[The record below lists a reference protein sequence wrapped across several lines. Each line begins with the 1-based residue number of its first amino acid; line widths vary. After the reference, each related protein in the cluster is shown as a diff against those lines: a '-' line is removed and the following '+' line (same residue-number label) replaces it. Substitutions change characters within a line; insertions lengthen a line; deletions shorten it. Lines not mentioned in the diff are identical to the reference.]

1 MEEKK
6 DIITVSLKYEMP
18 KGVFKK
24 VMNSV
29 KKIFSERKDSMDIIT
44 NKLINF
50 LLSNAKLNKSLF
62 SIYDENESEGEESND
77 ENDNLNDEKTIFT
90 FEYKNEKD
98 DIYDNIFNY
107 LFKKIKTTEPD
118 FKNGKTKISK
128 SINFFSEYNK
138 FINTI
143 NRVDEYNDVDGDKT
157 VFTLIIHDFDDNY
170 DERDLGD
177 GTIFRINYTKY
188 IISILKFHSEEKI
201 DCYIFSA
208 YHYNEYGDI
217 DNNAGTVDLNDDNNM
232 RNHVIELGKSIFK
245 IIKKLK

>member
-6 DIITVSLKYEMP
+6 DIITVSLEWEMR
-18 KGVFKK
+18 KGTFKK
-24 VMNSV
+24 VMNSI
-29 KKIFSERKDSMDIIT
+29 KRIFGKRKDSIDIIT

-50 LLSNAKLNKSLF
+50 LLSNAKLNKSVF

-107 LFKKIKTTEPD
+107 LFKKIKITEPD
-118 FKNGKTKISK
+118 FKNGKTKIFK
-128 SINFFSEYNK
+128 SINFFSEYNNS
-138 FINTI
+138 INTI
-143 NRVDEYNDVDGDKT
+143 SRVDEYNDVDGDKT
-157 VFTLIIHDFDDNY
+157 VFTLIMHDFDDNY
-170 DERDLGD
+170 EEHDLGD
-177 GTIFRINYTKY
+177 GAIFRINYIEY

-201 DCYIFSA
+201 DCYTFSA
-208 YHYNEYGDI
+208 YHYNEDGDI
-217 DNNAGTVDLNDDNNM
+217 DNNASTVGFGNDNNT
-232 RNHVIELGKSIFK
+232 RNHVIEFGKSIFE

>member
-6 DIITVSLKYEMP
+6 DIITVSLKYEMR

-24 VMNSV
+24 VINSAE
-29 KKIFSERKDSMDIIT
+29 KIFSERKDSVDIIT

-77 ENDNLNDEKTIFT
+77 ENDNLNDEKTILT
-90 FEYKNEKD
+90 FEKKKKKD

-128 SINFFSEYNK
+128 SINFFSEYNNS
-138 FINTI
+138 INTI
-143 NRVDEYNDVDGDKT
+143 NRIDEYNNDVDGDKT

-170 DERDLGD
+170 EEHDLGD
-177 GTIFRINYTKY
+177 GAIFRINYTEY

-201 DCYIFSA
+201 DCYVFSA

-217 DNNAGTVDLNDDNNM
+217 DNNVGNLNDDDNM
-232 RNHVIELGKSIFK
+232 RNHVIELGKSIFE

>member
-6 DIITVSLKYEMP
+6 DIITVSLKYEMR

-24 VMNSV
+24 VINSAE
-29 KKIFSERKDSMDIIT
+29 KIFSERKDSVDIIT

-77 ENDNLNDEKTIFT
+77 ENDNLNDEKTILT

-128 SINFFSEYNK
+128 SINFFSEYNNS
-138 FINTI
+138 INTI
-143 NRVDEYNDVDGDKT
+143 NRIDEYNNDVDGDKT

-170 DERDLGD
+170 EEHDLGD
-177 GTIFRINYTKY
+177 GAIFRINYTEY

-201 DCYIFSA
+201 DCYVFSA

-217 DNNAGTVDLNDDNNM
+217 DNNVGNLNDDDNM
-232 RNHVIELGKSIFK
+232 RNHVIELGKSIFE